1 MALRGRSHHP
11 HSLNEETEA
20 QSNVT
25 SCPEITTPLSEVKS
39 WESKDMAREGWRE
52 ALPESQRP
60 RPGDHKGPPR
70 SLPQPPSAAEQS
82 CCHKKPGL
90 ALGPDPLQTH
100 PPSTV
105 PFSSTDGP
113 NSTHPPNPPPPENY
127 PSILL
132 SLPGT
137 SRPTH
142 RPMFVVSFHNR
153 PSHWLFSWSVGHII
167 RKSSSKRDF
176 RGQISL
182 GNTKKFL
189 FFPAGL
195 VRTFNSL
202 KCILNLPLAGGKN
215 LPVSTLICPGTP
227 GVSQNS
233 L

>member
-1 MALRGRSHHP
+1 MPFVPLHVPDDCPLPWVPPPAPAETLPIDMSITQRAANQYLSVTMALQGRSHHP

-25 SCPEITTPLSEVKS
+25 SCPEITTPLSEVKG

-60 RPGDHKGPPR
+60 RPGDYKGPPR
-70 SLPQPPSAAEQS
+70 SLPQPRSAAEQS

-90 ALGPDPLQTH
+90 ALGPDPLQTN
-100 PPSTV
+100 PPSAV

-113 NSTHPPNPPPPENY
+113 NSIHPPNPPPPGNY

-142 RPMFVVSFHNR
+142 HPMFVVSFHHR
-153 PSHWLFSWSVGHII
+153 PSHRLFSWSVGHII
-167 RKSSSKRDF
+167 RKSSSK
-176 RGQISL
+176 
-182 GNTKKFL
+182 KKI
-189 FFPAGL
+189 L
-195 VRTFNSL
+195 VVKS
-202 KCILNLPLAGGKN
+202 
-215 LPVSTLICPGTP
+215 V
-227 GVSQNS
+227 
-233 L
+233 